1 MSPLVI
7 QAEGVFYDYYKWGFG
22 MNGVALFA
30 GVSGLELGI
39 KRLFP
44 QSRIICYV
52 EGEAYAASVL
62 VSKME
67 KGILHEAPIWS
78 NVETFDGSIFGGK
91 VDFISAGFPCQP
103 WSKAGK
109 LKKTEDKRW
118 LWHDIERIICETR
131 PSFIFLENVPGLING
146 GIDPVLASLAQMG
159 FNAEWGCL
167 KVSEVGG
174 NHHRDRLF
182 IFAYNPETWGYFS
195 DSNSDGFHSRWD
207 FNENSGERISL
218 QRGMEGNQPSRMR
231 QIIPDSDSRRLKK
244 CSLSD
249 FKLEKISHIN
259 GKGGEYFTKIG
270 PGWWEVEPKLGRMA
284 HGVSDRV
291 DRLRACGNGVVP
303 YQAYRA
309 YSELIKRADQSM
321 KKGVN

>member
-1 MSPLVI
+1 MI
-7 QAEGVFYDYYKWGFG
+7 QAVGVFCDLYKWGIG
-22 MNGVALFA
+22 MNGLALFA

-52 EGEAYAASVL
+52 EGEGYAASVL

-67 KGILHEAPIWS
+67 KRILHEAPIWS
-78 NVETFDGSIFGGK
+78 NVETFDGSIFSGK

-118 LWHDIERIICETR
+118 LWNDIERIICETT
-131 PSFIFLENVPGLING
+131 PSFIFLENVSNLING

-167 KVSEVGG
+167 KVSEIGG

-182 IFAYNPETWGYFS
+182 IFAYNPKAWGHFS
-195 DSNSDGFHSRWD
+195 DSYSDGFHSRRD
-207 FNENSGERISL
+207 FNENSCERISSEGRMAGY
-218 QRGMEGNQPSRMR
+218 QSSGMREIISKFNQ
-231 QIIPDSDSRRLKK
+231 K
-244 CSLSD
+244 
-249 FKLEKISHIN
+249 
-259 GKGGEYFTKIG
+259 
-270 PGWWEVEPKLGRMA
+270 WWEVEPKLGRMA
-284 HGVSDRV
+284 DGVSDRV